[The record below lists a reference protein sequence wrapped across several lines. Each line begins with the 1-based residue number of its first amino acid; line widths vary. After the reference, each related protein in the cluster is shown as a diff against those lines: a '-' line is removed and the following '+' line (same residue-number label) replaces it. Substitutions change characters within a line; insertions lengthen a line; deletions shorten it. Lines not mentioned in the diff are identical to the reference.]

1 MAQASLLPTED
12 DLVII
17 ALAAERGI
25 TNIEGGFKAN
35 LNEIFNEKV
44 KPEKDQLEHLK
55 SEIKRSEA
63 RIKSIQARI
72 KMDLRPKITITND
85 KINKIH
91 RDEERIL
98 NIVRTTSPR
107 ERKKMF
113 YPTKTITSGNN
124 QSTSTE
130 IATSSST
137 SSSSTSTSTS
147 TPNALE
153 KFNKKHY
160 DQEKKENSRKRKVV
174 TIF

>member
-17 ALAAERGI
+17 ALAADRGI

-44 KPEKDQLEHLK
+44 KLEKDQLEHLK
-55 SEIKRSEA
+55 CEIKRGEA

-85 KINKIH
+85 KINTIH

-107 ERKKMF
+107 ERKIMF
-113 YPTKTITSGNN
+113 YPTK
-124 QSTSTE
+124 TSTE

>member
-44 KPEKDQLEHLK
+44 KLEKDQLEHLK
-55 SEIKRSEA
+55 SEIKRGEA

-72 KMDLRPKITITND
+72 KMDLRPKIAITND
-85 KINKIH
+85 KINTIH

-107 ERKKMF
+107 ERKIMF
-113 YPTKTITSGNN
+113 YPTKTSI
-124 QSTSTE
+124 E

-137 SSSSTSTSTS
+137 SSSSSTSTSTS

-153 KFNKKHY
+153 KINKKHY
-160 DQEKKENSRKRKVV
+160 EQEKKENSRKRKVV

>member
-1 MAQASLLPTED
+1 M
-12 DLVII
+12 
-17 ALAAERGI
+17 
-25 TNIEGGFKAN
+25 
-35 LNEIFNEKV
+35 
-44 KPEKDQLEHLK
+44 
-55 SEIKRSEA
+55 
-63 RIKSIQARI
+63 
-72 KMDLRPKITITND
+72 
-85 KINKIH
+85 
-91 RDEERIL
+91 

-160 DQEKKENSRKRKVV
+160 DQEKKESSRKRKVV
-174 TIF
+174 TIFWQ